1 MCTVNTDCLLNLQ
14 KINYRTRNSEYNPAK
29 FCGVVMRLREPKATA
44 LIFSSGKI
52 VVTGTKHESSAL
64 LATRKFVR
72 IIQKLG
78 FQVSLSLRYGIT
90 SHHSDSIWQPEMII
104 GGSKLAG

>member
-1 MCTVNTDCLLNLQ
+1 
-14 KINYRTRNSEYNPAK
+14 
-29 FCGVVMRLREPKATA
+29 MRLREPKATA

-52 VVTGTKHESSAL
+52 VVTGTKHEASAL

-78 FQVSLSLRYGIT
+78 FQVSP
-90 SHHSDSIWQPEMII
+90 D
-104 GGSKLAG
+104 